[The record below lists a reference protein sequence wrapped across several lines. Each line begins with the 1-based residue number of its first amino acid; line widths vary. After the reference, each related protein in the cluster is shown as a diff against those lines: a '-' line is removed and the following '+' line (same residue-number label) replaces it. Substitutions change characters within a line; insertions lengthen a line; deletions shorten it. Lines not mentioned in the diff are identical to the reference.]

1 MTRREL
7 IQKLLSEGKLDDT
20 VLVRVLKKNAID
32 ALESWKVV
40 PIEKVSNFSGHGTCI
55 DISTLELNIAKVYE

>member
-7 IQKLLSEGKLDDT
+7 IQKLLEEGNLDDKINI
-20 VLVRVLKKNAID
+20 RVLKKD
-32 ALESWKVV
+32 RLDTLESWKVV

-55 DISTLELNIAKVYE
+55 DISTLELNIAKVYQ